1 MRACV
6 VWRFVLSLEVRTVRA
21 REALYSAGDE
31 AAFVALVAYGRVDLE
46 HTYHHNANVP
56 LRSLAPGEQFGM

>member
-1 MRACV
+1 M
-6 VWRFVLSLEVRTVRA
+6 RA